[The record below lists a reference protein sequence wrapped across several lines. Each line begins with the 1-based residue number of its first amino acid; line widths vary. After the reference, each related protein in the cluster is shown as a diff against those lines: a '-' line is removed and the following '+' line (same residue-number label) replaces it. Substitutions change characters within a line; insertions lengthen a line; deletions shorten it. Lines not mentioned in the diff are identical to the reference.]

1 MFMEAKSCSFFVVFY
16 YFIILMNLIDI
27 YFITIYFMK
36 KWKIYS
42 ISIVL
47 CLILFL
53 AHLSFPHQVICTLH
67 ILQQSYFYFLW
78 NHFLANLSQS
88 NIEWS
93 HPHSCWKCIEIKIFC
108 RIVALKMVKNL
119 KMFVKLFYIVWFG
132 IFLNHGNMKSEGLSR
147 SLFSTE
153 ICKISVLLSVLM
165 WVDFVHVRKYDE
177 RECDADFSWSL
188 NKQLFEIRKKKNFK
202 NSFAL
207 CRKLHFVE
215 IRNLYKVREIT
226 LNLRI
231 PFTHE
236 FYIGINN
243 ISDSLQKQLFLNFVH
258 VVQFSIV
265 QRVQFTLVSECK
277 GVLKIIVSTF
287 IHVYDLE
294 KQVSSSQGEWVGF
307 G

>member
-1 MFMEAKSCSFFVVFY
+1 MYIKANVHGSKVMLFFCCLLLFY
-16 YFIILMNLIDI
+16 HINEFDWHLFHHNLFYEKVEDL
-27 YFITIYFMK
+27 
-36 KWKIYS
+36 YS

-53 AHLSFPHQVICTLH
+53 AHLSFPHQVICTVH

-165 WVDFVHVRKYDE
+165 W
-177 RECDADFSWSL
+177 ST
-188 NKQLFEIRKKKNFK
+188 LFMLENMMKENVMQTF
-202 NSFAL
+202 
-207 CRKLHFVE
+207 
-215 IRNLYKVREIT
+215 
-226 LNLRI
+226 
-231 PFTHE
+231 HE
-236 FYIGINN
+236 
-243 ISDSLQKQLFLNFVH
+243 V
-258 VVQFSIV
+258 
-265 QRVQFTLVSECK
+265 
-277 GVLKIIVSTF
+277 
-287 IHVYDLE
+287 
-294 KQVSSSQGEWVGF
+294 
-307 G
+307 